1 MDRKEV
7 TQALNYL
14 IQSEKYSLLIE
25 ITDIIE
31 RWDIHPMAYDGS
43 LKVLN
48 SLIEVGIQNREVFE
62 SLVRLIE
69 SRRRLI
75 PTLKRVD
82 YQRELMRERR
92 ARLAKALELHE
103 MAGKRIRDPAERAHL
118 STEIQHRWNE
128 ARKKFIAARGKLSWK
143 QKNLAAS
150 EFWAGIDAKL
160 DEGLRTRKRET
171 V

>member
-14 IQSEKYSLLIE
+14 IQSEKYSLLIRE

-75 PTLKRVD
+75 PTLKRVGSP
-82 YQRELMRERR
+82 RR
-92 ARLAKALELHE
+92 WSCTRWRASGSA
-103 MAGKRIRDPAERAHL
+103 IRP
-118 STEIQHRWNE
+118 S
-128 ARKKFIAARGKLSWK
+128 G
-143 QKNLAAS
+143 
-150 EFWAGIDAKL
+150 
-160 DEGLRTRKRET
+160 RT
-171 V
+171 